1 MFGKKKKKPVIS
13 SPTNFQHRVHTGFDR
28 NEGKFVGLPPQW
40 NSLIQPQKD
49 RPKPIIDSS
58 TITPTEM
65 TNLKSNTIVRGEN
78 SSKLQNWP
86 LSVTRSNSLRK
97 RSPPVQH
104 RHHHPNMVRSTPIQE
119 FEEPQQ
125 IYISSAEGNLPPH
138 ARYPSHHHIHS
149 SGHRPL
155 SGHHLPREQRI
166 SQPVNE
172 YRNVT
177 NHHHPHSYSNHKDDG
192 QNCYKNK
199 HVNNPQVSNSYEQKQ
214 IRGNFEMDHQINQN
228 MENLERKRNWQINQ
242 QIKDQERH
250 HDQQIEYRTELY
262 STSDR
267 YPQHSSLERTRIK
280 EDHHRNTSHLP
291 NHIQQAPPGVST
303 SQASLSHKK
312 TGKHRYE
319 DQRSSTINPAHH
331 ILPTSNGV
339 KKQSIQQEPS
349 LPHYHMVISPQSEES
364 KKAKVPPKARPE
376 TNQENTE
383 QAEFNHQQRVSHEQF
398 RVALQM
404 VVNRGDPRELY
415 VNFVKVGEG
424 STGIVYSA
432 IEKNTGRRVAVKLMD
447 LTKQQRRELLFNEV
461 VTMRDYHNSNIV
473 EMFSSY
479 LVGDEVWLV
488 MEFLEGGSLT
498 DIVTYSRMNE
508 DQIATVCNQC
518 LSALAF
524 LHAQGIIH
532 RDVKSDSI
540 LLARDGTVKLSD
552 FGFCAQVSSDIPKRK
567 SLVGTPYWMAPEVIS
582 RLPYGPEVDI
592 WSLGIMVIEMVDG
605 EPPFFNEPP
614 LTAMK
619 RIRDLPPPRL
629 KNSHKVSPRL
639 QGFIDKMLI
648 RDPSQRATAFE
659 LLHHPFL
666 RQAGPSSQLVPLM
679 PQVHPHP

>member
-1 MFGKKKKKPVIS
+1 MFGKKKKKPIIS

-65 TNLKSNTIVRGEN
+65 THLKSNTIVRGEN

-104 RHHHPNMVRSTPIQE
+104 RHHHPNMVGSAPIQE
-119 FEEPQQ
+119 FEESQQ
-125 IYISSAEGNLPPH
+125 IYIPSTEGHLPPH
-138 ARYPSHHHIHS
+138 AHYPSHHHVHS

-155 SGHHLPREQRI
+155 SEHHLPREQRI
-166 SQPVNE
+166 SQPVSG
-172 YRNVT
+172 YRNIT
-177 NHHHPHSYSNHKDDG
+177 NHHHPHSYSNHKDNG
-192 QNCYKNK
+192 QNWYTNK
-199 HVNNPQVSNSYEQKQ
+199 HLNNPQIPDSYEQKQ
-214 IRGNFEMDHQINQN
+214 TRGTYEVDHHINRN
-228 MENLERKRNWQINQ
+228 MEDLERKRNWQANQ

-250 HDQQIEYRTELY
+250 RDYGMELH
-262 STSDR
+262 STLDR
-267 YPQHSSLERTRIK
+267 HLQHSSVENTHNK
-280 EDHHRNTSHLP
+280 EDIQRSTSYLP
-291 NHIQQAPPGVST
+291 NHIQQAPPGIST
-303 SQASLSHKK
+303 SQASLLHKK
-312 TGKHRYE
+312 TGRPRYE
-319 DQRSSTINPAHH
+319 DHSISTVNPACNV
-331 ILPTSNGV
+331 LPTSNGV
-339 KKQSIQQEPS
+339 KKQSMQHESSI
-349 LPHYHMVISPQSEES
+349 PHHNRIISPQSDES
-364 KKAKVPPKARPE
+364 RNAKVPPKAKLE
-376 TNQENTE
+376 TNQETVE
-383 QAEFNHQQRVSHEQF
+383 QTEFNHQHRVSHEQF

-404 VVNRGDPRELY
+404 VVNRGDPRDLY
-415 VNFVKVGEG
+415 INFVKVGEG

-432 IEKNTGRRVAVKLMD
+432 IEKNTGRKVAVKLMD

-508 DQIATVCNQC
+508 DQIATVCYQC

-540 LLARDGTVKLSD
+540 LLAKDGTVKLSD
-552 FGFCAQVSSDIPKRK
+552 FGFCAQVSADIPKRK

-639 QGFIDKMLI
+639 QGFIDKMLV

-666 RQAGPSSQLVPLM
+666 RQAGPTSQLVPLM
-679 PQVHPHP
+679 PQVHSHP